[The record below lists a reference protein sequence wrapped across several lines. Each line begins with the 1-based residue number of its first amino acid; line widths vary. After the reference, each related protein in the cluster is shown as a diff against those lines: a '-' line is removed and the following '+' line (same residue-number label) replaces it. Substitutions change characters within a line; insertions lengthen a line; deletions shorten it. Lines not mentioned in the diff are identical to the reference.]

1 MAIIS
6 DKLNKI
12 LSAVFGKDVRQALH
26 DGLDAINKETE
37 STTSRQDYLD
47 RKYDEQI
54 KNMTLQDPSS
64 AEIVDMRV
72 AANGKT
78 FEKAGDRLNYF
89 DEQLDKNTN
98 RIETNISKINQLDT
112 SKASKDDVA
121 RISSGTPL
129 FANSISE
136 MIDNTKNYVNLNDK
150 YVYIYN
156 GSSFEKT
163 DVLYQAQ
170 GIENESVTKARLEN
184 KIQALINEK
193 YETIEQ
199 TYEFGKYASYLDGSI
214 IDVGGDKYGVT
225 SFYVKSGEKLRISGN
240 AEYGACLFVLLDKEN
255 KKISSYPTSYQ
266 DAKVQINNYEL
277 IIPNNCFKI
286 VINTINNKTIVEKIS
301 KYNFNLKE
309 IVTSGIKPS
318 YKSLSLDYTEGQY
331 YLYNTGDTLQSTESN
346 LYQCCIE
353 KIKVAE
359 GDIFKGSGISRY
371 GAYTFIV
378 TDVDGRTVAK
388 FPENHLSSDVKLYD
402 NIEFTVPADGVY
414 LLVNSSSEY
423 ETVVKRMDG
432 YEVYNGEKDK
442 CDGKVYVFDGDSIT
456 YGAGVSD
463 HTNGILPNKNMGWVY
478 GFQQKHPK
486 AICYGYAQSGWRIAR
501 KSTDSTSLLQHITE
515 YPSNVDYF
523 VLSGGYNDQAQNIPL
538 GVISD
543 KYYNC
548 EFDEYTFTGALESY
562 FRQLVQKYPD
572 AKKLYILTPKRI
584 YSDSSSTT
592 RFNNYWQR
600 IREVCD
606 KWAIEFKDLSKV
618 GGVVGTNE
626 SEIIDGVN
634 VDDLM
639 FADTLGTGH
648 GDYCHP
654 NERFYEKHLND
665 KVDSAIISL

>member
-1 MAIIS
+1 MGVIADKIRRAI
-6 DKLNKI
+6 
-12 LSAVFGKDVRQALH
+12 FGGEVRDSIA
-26 DGLDAINKETE
+26 DGIEVVEQLREDYDNQVINAGN
-37 STTSRQDYLD
+37 S
-47 RKYDEQI
+47 
-54 KNMTLQDPSS
+54 N
-64 AEIVDMRV
+64 AEIVDAR
-72 AANGKT
+72 GGQTKL
-78 FEKAGDRLNYF
+78 KDRLDNF
-89 DEQLDKNTN
+89 DEQLEYIERDKPNKDENGWANLNTFDEET
-98 RIETNISKINQLDT
+98 RSKILGLSEGETNINAVLGEGNVLNRNLENNILTLNKFNEKIQKLFNVKYSPLSLTFIDGYYCGTNGNLIEATTEIDGVKAYSYTEISVNGGEKFRLSGVAIFGSCLYVMKDKNNAVIKAEPSTYLDT
-112 SKASKDDVA
+112 QK
-121 RISSGTPL
+121 
-129 FANSISE
+129 
-136 MIDNTKNYVNLNDK
+136 
-150 YVYIYN
+150 IYN
-156 GSSFEKT
+156 GLE
-163 DVLYQAQ
+163 
-170 GIENESVTKARLEN
+170 IE
-184 KIQALINEK
+184 
-193 YETIEQ
+193 
-199 TYEFGKYASYLDGSI
+199 
-214 IDVGGDKYGVT
+214 
-225 SFYVKSGEKLRISGN
+225 
-240 AEYGACLFVLLDKEN
+240 
-255 KKISSYPTSYQ
+255 
-266 DAKVQINNYEL
+266 
-277 IIPNNCFKI
+277 IPNNCTKI
-286 VINTINNKTIVEKIS
+286 IINNYLKKAIIENVNKVEINLP
-301 KYNFNLKE
+301 KYLVNSLEENYD
-309 IVTSGIKPS
+309 T
-318 YKSLSLDYTEGQY
+318 LSLVYTLNKY
-331 YLYNTGDTLQSTESN
+331 YIKSSTGTDIPMNTTGD
-346 LYQCCIE
+346 LYSCCLD
-353 KIKVAE
+353 KIKVLP
-359 GDIFKGSGISRY
+359 GNKFIGSGVARY
-371 GAYTFIV
+371 GALPFII
-378 TDVDGRTVAK
+378 VDLMGNYIAQYPSEHDISKITT
-388 FPENHLSSDVKLYD
+388 YD
-402 NIEFTVPADGVY
+402 NISFIVPDNGAY
-414 LLVNSSSEY
+414 LLVNSSPSNP
-423 ETVVKRMDG
+423 TVVKRLNG
-432 YEVYNGEKDK
+432 YKVKEYVEKDK

-618 GGVVGTNE
+618 CGIVGTNE
-626 SEIIDGVN
+626 TEIIDGVN